1 MAVGF
6 PVEEVTEGWARVL
19 VPRLDGSTGVPE
31 QRLRSMAPVFYNPVM
46 KTNRDTAVL
55 VLRAHQRLVG
65 RGVAACE
72 PMAGSGV
79 RGIRLA
85 LEAEGV
91 ERVVMGDLSPTAVRL
106 GELNAE
112 RNGVSDRVGF
122 RLLDANL
129 LLALHCYPGGRFDY
143 VDVDPYGSPAPFMDT
158 AVRSVNNKGVAAF
171 TATDMAPLCGV
182 NPKACLR
189 KYGAAPLA
197 GSFCHETAVR
207 LVTGAVV
214 RTAAVHERAATPLF
228 SCYSDHYVRVY
239 CRLDSQALPGVP
251 PQGGFDGQQGGAVPP
266 MRLNDEGRGATV
278 AGGPVRPR
286 VPFPHAGGLDAW
298 LSGGLE
304 GREAGSNG
312 GGRAR
317 VPALVLRH
325 RQRLLTAGCEV
336 HGNGG
341 CPDPD
346 QGGRVQGVQVSLRGQ
361 SYKDGRVHGRAEKGF
376 GWLVHLEEALGWGVA
391 DWAPVGW
398 ASLHGVAADL
408 ADAVVRLR
416 QVASLPR
423 PCWPR

>member
-239 CRLDSQALPGVP
+239 CRLD
-251 PQGGFDGQQGGAVPP
+251 
-266 MRLNDEGRGATV
+266 RGKRRADAQLAQMGYIKLCPECLHREASMDSRAEPCPLCGSTTRV
-278 AGGPVRPR
+278 GGPLWLGDQSDPAYLSRMLEDSTLGYLAGSKAVKLVRMAADERGYPPWFYDIDSVCSQLGVR
-286 VPFPHAGGLDAW
+286 SMATEDVLTRI
-298 LSGGLE
+298 
-304 GREAGSNG
+304 REAGFRVSMSHYGDRAIKTDASMVELKKVLG
-312 GGRAR
+312 G
-317 VPALVLRH
+317 
-325 RQRLLTAGCEV
+325 
-336 HGNGG
+336 
-341 CPDPD
+341 
-346 QGGRVQGVQVSLRGQ
+346 
-361 SYKDGRVHGRAEKGF
+361 
-376 GWLVHLEEALGWGVA
+376 
-391 DWAPVGW
+391 
-398 ASLHGVAADL
+398 
-408 ADAVVRLR
+408 
-416 QVASLPR
+416 
-423 PCWPR
+423 